1 MNRKNKISTGKLL
14 RSIMIFLMM
23 GWMGC
28 AWAQNTASSEQLIYS
43 TDFQEWDNID
53 CTSTV
58 DKVVHLKTQY
68 TKENFTLTLH
78 GVGVDPIGEQT
89 PRNFPVTPDT

>member
-43 TDFQEWDNID
+43 TDFQ
-53 CTSTV
+53 
-58 DKVVHLKTQY
+58 
-68 TKENFTLTLH
+68 
-78 GVGVDPIGEQT
+78 
-89 PRNFPVTPDT
+89 